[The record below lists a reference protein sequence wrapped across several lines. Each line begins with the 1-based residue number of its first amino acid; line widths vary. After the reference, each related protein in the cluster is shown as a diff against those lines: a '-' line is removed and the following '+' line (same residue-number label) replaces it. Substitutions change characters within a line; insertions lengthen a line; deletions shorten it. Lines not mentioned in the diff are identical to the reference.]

1 MKQILLFIVC
11 LLGLGTMRLHAQQ
24 NKENEVCNETIAL
37 INARQFLIKANTL
50 YSQDEKR
57 FYTVNPQCNFL
68 LMDCERA
75 KLQVTNNEHIGFY
88 EEHKVSDVKIK
99 VSKKGDVLLTALLKD
114 SRKAIRMKIKLKKE
128 TNSCE
133 VVFSSAKRS
142 GNYTFIGE
150 LCPLD
155 VSTIVKLY

>member
-11 LLGLGTMRLHAQQ
+11 LFGLGTMVHAQQ

-88 EEHKVSDVKIK
+88 EEHKVLDVKIN
-99 VSKKGDVLLTALLKD
+99 VSKKGDIQFTALLKD
-114 SRKAIRMKIKLKKE
+114 NRKAIRLKIKLKKE

-133 VVFSSAKRS
+133 AVLVLLGLNIIQR
-142 GNYTFIGE
+142 E
-150 LCPLD
+150 L
-155 VSTIVKLY
+155 VII